1 MGGWTRDRQPVFGK
15 GVCRL
20 KNARPWHVA
29 AVVVLVGL
37 AKVQGSSVASDSGFH
52 WTPAKV
58 VLAIFLFLAAGLC
71 EIGGGWL
78 VWQVLS
84 PRLLLLLRAHI
95 LEGVRNGNF
104 LLAGIAAVL
113 TQACTG

>member
-1 MGGWTRDRQPVFGK
+1 MPARQPELGQ
-15 GVCRL
+15 GVCRV
-20 KNARPWHVA
+20 KRARPWQAAA
-29 AVVVLVGL
+29 AVALIGL
-37 AKVQGSSVASDSGFH
+37 ATVQGLSEAPDNGFH

-84 PRLLLLLRAHI
+84 PS
-95 LEGVRNGNF
+95 
-104 LLAGIAAVL
+104 
-113 TQACTG
+113 CSC